1 MTESTVSS
9 LDAPAAPDAPD
20 APTGENA
27 PRALPERVYDA
38 YLFDL
43 DGTIYLGEELLPGA
57 FQMLQHLR
65 EQGRRVVFLSNNP
78 TLDRAMYVSKLTKLG
93 IPVVPEDIV
102 NSVVSMVAWLTR
114 EHPGKTVYPIAEQ
127 PLITALRNAGIPMS
141 SNPDEIDIVL
151 ASYDRGFDY
160 SKLQTAFDALWKRDA
175 ILVASNLD
183 RYCPFPGGRGEPD
196 AAAIVAAIEAC
207 TGVSCVANAGKP
219 SVIML
224 ETVMETLGLRPDQC
238 LMTGDRLYTDVKM
251 AVDAGMD
258 SALVLTGDADLDM
271 VARTAAADQPTY
283 VLDRVD
289 HVIPSAIRQ
298 QLGWNEIPP
307 AQACGGSE

>member
-1 MTESTVSS
+1 MSETTATS
-9 LDAPAAPDAPD
+9 LGLPAAP
-20 APTGENA
+20 TGGTA
-27 PRALPERVYDA
+27 LRALPKRVYDA

-57 FQMLQHLR
+57 LQLLAHLR
-65 EQGRRVVFLSNNP
+65 ETQRRVVFLSNNP

-93 IPVVPEDIV
+93 IQVAPEEVV
-102 NSVVSMVAWLTR
+102 NSVVSMVAWLSR

-127 PLITALRNAGIPMS
+127 PLITALRDAGIPTS
-141 SNPDEIDIVL
+141 SNPDEIEIVL

-160 SKLQTAFDALWKRDA
+160 SKLQIAFDALWKRDA
-175 ILVASNLD
+175 ILVATNLD

-224 ETVMETLGLRPDQC
+224 ETVMATLGLRPEQC

-251 AVDAGMD
+251 AVDARMD
-258 SALVLTGDADLDM
+258 SALVLTGDADLDS

-283 VLDRVD
+283 ILDRVD
-289 HVIPSAIRQ
+289 HVIPAAVRH
-298 QLGWNEIPP
+298 QLGWSDVPSDSL
-307 AQACGGSE
+307 AVGHRSA

>member
-1 MTESTVSS
+1 MSEATALRHAV
-9 LDAPAAPDAPD
+9 PAV
-20 APTGENA
+20 PTAEIA
-27 PRALPERVYDA
+27 PRASPERVYDA

-57 FQMLQHLR
+57 LRLLAHLR
-65 EQGRRVVFLSNNP
+65 ETQRRVVFLSNNP
-78 TLDRAMYVSKLTKLG
+78 TLDRSMYVSKLTKLG
-93 IPVVPEDIV
+93 VQVAPEEVV
-102 NSVVSMVAWLTR
+102 NSVVSMVAWLGR

-127 PLITALRNAGIPMS
+127 PLITALQDAGIPMS
-141 SNPDEIDIVL
+141 SAPEDIEIVL
-151 ASYDRGFDY
+151 ASYDRGFNY
-160 SKLQTAFDALWKRDA
+160 AKLQIAFDALWKRDA
-175 ILVASNLD
+175 ILVATNLD

-224 ETVMETLGLRPDQC
+224 ETVMATLGLRPEQC

-258 SALVLTGDADLDM
+258 SALVLTGDADLDA
-271 VARTAAADQPTY
+271 VARTATADQPTY

-289 HVIPSAIRQ
+289 HVIPVVLRQ
-298 QLGWNEIPP
+298 RLGWSDVSLGMG
-307 AQACGGSE
+307 CGGSH

>member
-1 MTESTVSS
+1 MSETTATS
-9 LDAPAAPDAPD
+9 LSLPAAQTDD
-20 APTGENA
+20 DA

-43 DGTIYLGEELLPGA
+43 DGTIYLGEEVLPGA
-57 FQMLQHLR
+57 LQLLTHLR
-65 EQGRRVVFLSNNP
+65 ETRRRVVFLSNNP
-78 TLDRAMYVSKLTKLG
+78 TLDRAMYVAKLTKLG
-93 IPVVPEDIV
+93 IQVAPEEVV
-102 NSVVSMVAWLTR
+102 NSVVSMVAWLRR

-127 PLITALRNAGIPMS
+127 PLITALQDAGIPTS
-141 SNPDEIDIVL
+141 SDPDEIDIVL

-160 SKLQTAFDALWKRDA
+160 SKLQIAFDALWKRDA
-175 ILVASNLD
+175 ILVATNLD

-224 ETVMETLGLRPDQC
+224 ETVMATLGLRPEQC

-251 AVDAGMD
+251 AVDARMD
-258 SALVLTGDADLDM
+258 SALVLTGDADLDS

-283 VLDRVD
+283 ILDRVD
-289 HVIPSAIRQ
+289 HVIPAAVRH
-298 QLGWNEIPP
+298 QLGWSDVPSKSL
-307 AQACGGSE
+307 AVGHRTA

>member
-1 MTESTVSS
+1 MSETTVTSTGLPS
-9 LDAPAAPDAPD
+9 
-20 APTGENA
+20 APTGKA
-27 PRALPERVYDA
+27 TPRALPERVYDA

-57 FQMLQHLR
+57 LQLLAHLR
-65 EQGRRVVFLSNNP
+65 ETKRRVVFLSNNP

-93 IPVVPEDIV
+93 IQVAPEEVV
-102 NSVVSMVAWLTR
+102 NSVVSMVAWLSR

-127 PLITALRNAGIPMS
+127 PLITALRDAGIPTS
-141 SNPDEIDIVL
+141 SNPDEIEIVL

-160 SKLQTAFDALWKRDA
+160 SKLQIAFDALWKRDA
-175 ILVASNLD
+175 ILVATNLD

-224 ETVMETLGLRPDQC
+224 ETVMATLGLRPEQC

-251 AVDAGMD
+251 AVDARMD
-258 SALVLTGDADLDM
+258 SALVLTGDADLDS

-283 VLDRVD
+283 ILDRVD
-289 HVIPSAIRQ
+289 HVIPAAVRH
-298 QLGWNEIPP
+298 QLGWSDVPSDSL
-307 AQACGGSE
+307 AVGHRSA

>member
-1 MTESTVSS
+1 MSETTATS
-9 LDAPAAPDAPD
+9 LGLPAAP
-20 APTGENA
+20 TGNAA

-57 FQMLQHLR
+57 LQLLAHLR
-65 EQGRRVVFLSNNP
+65 ETKRRVVFLSNNP

-93 IPVVPEDIV
+93 IQVAPEEVV
-102 NSVVSMVAWLTR
+102 NSVVSMVAWLSR

-127 PLITALRNAGIPMS
+127 PLITALRDAGIPTS
-141 SNPDEIDIVL
+141 SNPDEIEIVL

-160 SKLQTAFDALWKRDA
+160 SKLQIAFDALWKRDA
-175 ILVASNLD
+175 ILVATNLD

-224 ETVMETLGLRPDQC
+224 ETVMATLGLRPEQC

-251 AVDAGMD
+251 AVDARMD
-258 SALVLTGDADLDM
+258 SALVLTGDADLDS

-283 VLDRVD
+283 ILDRVD
-289 HVIPSAIRQ
+289 HVISAAVRH
-298 QLGWNEIPP
+298 QLGWSDVTTESL
-307 AQACGGSE
+307 AVGHRSA

>member
-1 MTESTVSS
+1 MTESTASR
-9 LDAPAAPDAPD
+9 LDVLAV
-20 APTGENA
+20 PTRDTA
-27 PRALPERVYDA
+27 PRAFPQRVYDA

-57 FQMLQHLR
+57 LQLLEHLR
-65 EQGRRVVFLSNNP
+65 KTKRRVVFLSNNP

-93 IPVVPEDIV
+93 IQVASAEVV
-102 NSVVSMVAWLTR
+102 NSVVSMVAWLSR

-127 PLITALRNAGIPMS
+127 PLITALQNAGILMS
-141 SNPDEIDIVL
+141 SNADEIDIVL

-160 SKLQTAFDALWKRDA
+160 SKLQIAFDALWKREA
-175 ILVASNLD
+175 ILVATNLD

-224 ETVMETLGLRPDQC
+224 ETVMATLGLRPDQC

-258 SALVLTGDADLDM
+258 SALVLTGDADLDS
-271 VARTAAADQPTY
+271 VARTAAVDQPTY
-283 VLDRVD
+283 ILDRVD
-289 HVIPSAIRQ
+289 HVIPSAMRHE
-298 QLGWNEIPP
+298 LGWSDV
-307 AQACGGSE
+307 ASVSLAVGHRSA